1 MTGKTPVEF
10 IRQIRMQRAAILLR
24 EGRFSVSEVMYMV
37 GFSNSSYFSK
47 CFQKA
52 YGITPTAWS
61 TGTRK

>member
-1 MTGKTPVEF
+1 
-10 IRQIRMQRAAILLR
+10 
-24 EGRFSVSEVMYMV
+24 MYMV

-52 YGITPTAWS
+52 YGITPAAWS

>member
-10 IRQIRMQRAAILLR
+10 IRHIRLQRASVLLR

-47 CFQKA
+47 CFLKA
-52 YGITPTAWS
+52 YGITPAEYA
-61 TGTRK
+61 RQ